1 MDIQE
6 FIKETIKQIALGAS
20 EANKEIEQY
29 GALLPDTSC
38 ALNRENLQYYKEN
51 GAERIITEVNF
62 DIAVTVIQSEDASIG
77 GGIKVCGL
85 NLGSDNSASN
95 SNQTSSRVQFKLNLV
110 LPQTNSLKYNDEDEN
125 AEL

>member
-6 FIKETIKQIALGAS
+6 FIKETIKQIALGTY

-38 ALNRENLQYYKEN
+38 ALSHENLQYFEED
-51 GAERIITEVNF
+51 GAKRIITEVKF
-62 DIAVTVIQSEDASIG
+62 DIAVTVVQNEDSSTG

-85 NLGSDNSASN
+85 NLGADNSASN

-110 LPQTNSLKYNDEDEN
+110 LPPTNSAKYNG
-125 AEL
+125 